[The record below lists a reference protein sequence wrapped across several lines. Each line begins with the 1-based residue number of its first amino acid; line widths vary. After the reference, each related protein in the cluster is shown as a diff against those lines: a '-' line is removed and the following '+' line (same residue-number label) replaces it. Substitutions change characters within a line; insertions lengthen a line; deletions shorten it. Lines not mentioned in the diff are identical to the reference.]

1 MAIVYPMRREFA
13 VGIKRGRL
21 RKLSFDS
28 QSIMRGDEK
37 MIEVF
42 LLEIV
47 LFIVTHCVFVYG
59 ERILNAI
66 FKVRRG
72 KNDENVE
79 KSSCE
84 SEK

>member
-1 MAIVYPMRREFA
+1 
-13 VGIKRGRL
+13 
-21 RKLSFDS
+21 
-28 QSIMRGDEK
+28 MRGDEK

-79 KSSCE
+79 KSSHE
-84 SEK
+84 SEN

>member
-1 MAIVYPMRREFA
+1 
-13 VGIKRGRL
+13 
-21 RKLSFDS
+21 
-28 QSIMRGDEK
+28 

-59 ERILNAI
+59 ERILNVI

-72 KNDENVE
+72 KNDENVD
-79 KSSCE
+79 KSSHE
-84 SEK
+84 SEN